1 MFEIFGGNSYLIEEN
16 NGVFLRTSAQPL
28 TNFEFFTNNKT
39 VFAPIKVSLDVRF
52 TGVMKKDTIIELN
65 YPSDM

>member
-39 VFAPIKVSLDVRF
+39 VFAPI
-52 TGVMKKDTIIELN
+52 
-65 YPSDM
+65 